1 MAVWDSI
8 VERFKGARSLDK
20 VTQEDLRKERIN
32 LDQKER
38 EYIQQIQRLER
49 EQKEVLEQGIKEP
62 SQHMKVVYA
71 RKVAEKD
78 AEVKMTQKVLQSLT
92 HQMRIVNGLVMVKKW
107 SQVTAKDKSS
117 VLNRLSI
124 ADLSKW
130 IHDKTV
136 DGEFKDQYLEE
147 LGGVLEGGMGV
158 ITEVG
163 SGEDQNTQKVLEIM
177 NKASSEGLPAEK
189 AAEKAQTEI
198 KTVLA
203 SDKE

>member
-1 MAVWDSI
+1 MAVWDS
-8 VERFKGARSLDK
+8 VVDRFKGTRSLEK
-20 VTQEDLRKERIN
+20 VGVEDLRKERIN
-32 LDQKER
+32 LDQKEK

-49 EQKEVLEQGIKEP
+49 EQKELLEQGIKEP

-78 AEVKMTQKVLQSLT
+78 SEVKMNQKVLQSLA
-92 HQMRIVNGLVMVKKW
+92 HQMRIVNGLMMVKRW
-107 SQVTAKDKSS
+107 SQVTAKDKTS

-136 DGEFKDQYLEE
+136 DGEFKDQYIEE
-147 LGGVLEGGMGV
+147 LGGVLESGMGV

-163 SGEDQNTQKVLEIM
+163 KGEDQNTQKVLEIM
-177 NKASSEGLPAEK
+177 NKAGSEGLPAEK
-189 AAEKAQTEI
+189 AAEKAQSEV
-198 KTVLA
+198 KTVLS